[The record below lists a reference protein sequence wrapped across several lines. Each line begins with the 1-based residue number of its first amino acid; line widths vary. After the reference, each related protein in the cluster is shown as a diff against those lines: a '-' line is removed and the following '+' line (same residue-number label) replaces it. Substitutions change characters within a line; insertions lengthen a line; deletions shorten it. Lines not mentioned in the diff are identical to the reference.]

1 MVQSSNG
8 VVNKNL
14 QPELGPPTTQNTKP
28 PLSVPT
34 GLADTGCTGHFL
46 SLETKEQNF
55 LQNIKMN
62 PSPIHV
68 EEPSGNIISSTHTA
82 TVPWH
87 QAPAS
92 ACQGHL
98 FPALQGKCLVSI
110 AQFCNAGCTAMFT
123 PTQVLI
129 LHNGNVIIKGTR
141 CPTTGLWKVPL
152 ATEAPCNPSDPPEE
166 HCECHGILNH
176 REAPRGCGSRYE
188 LIGSTMI
195 PPGFQLTFFQTTNS
209 TPKPVKLLPF
219 MHSNITCS
227 LPKDGRVTRN
237 TSPHPIQTNQLS
249 LSNNRTSLKNV
260 FTYNKPTKP
269 SIQTLAS
276 QQSTPLSSKAVM
288 ENTGKKVVVK
298 KLADWLKDIHHQYL
312 KVQTPYTSFALIKYQ
327 LEERQHTSD
336 WWLLIDP

>member
-1 MVQSSNG
+1 MVQSSNS

-152 ATEAPCNPSDPPEE
+152 ATNPSNPHQTNAITLPSKVPDMVAFSHATLFSPRVSTLQQALDLGYEVKHFPGLTSASLKKHPPNSVPTAKGHLDQIRAGKQSTQPKLTEKEE
-166 HCECHGILNH
+166 
-176 REAPRGCGSRYE
+176 EAQLKEIYFPQPLHKLKDTK
-188 LIGSTMI
+188 LISAVPLSTS
-195 PPGFQLTFFQTTNS
+195 PL
-209 TPKPVKLLPF
+209 KALVKLVDQ
-219 MHSNITCS
+219 T
-227 LPKDGRVTRN
+227 RV
-237 TSPHPIQTNQLS
+237 L
-249 LSNNRTSLKNV
+249 
-260 FTYNKPTKP
+260 
-269 SIQTLAS
+269 
-276 QQSTPLSSKAVM
+276 
-288 ENTGKKVVVK
+288 
-298 KLADWLKDIHHQYL
+298 
-312 KVQTPYTSFALIKYQ
+312 
-327 LEERQHTSD
+327 
-336 WWLLIDP
+336 